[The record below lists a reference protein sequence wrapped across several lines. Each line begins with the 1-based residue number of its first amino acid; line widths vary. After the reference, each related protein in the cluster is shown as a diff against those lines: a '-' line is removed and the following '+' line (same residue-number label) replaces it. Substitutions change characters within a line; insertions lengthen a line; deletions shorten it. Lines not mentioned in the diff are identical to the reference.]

1 MAYNTRCLLL
11 KIIEIQNI
19 VLREQ
24 RRGFL
29 NQKEIYYKLIE
40 HVYFISE
47 RTFYNYLSRNAKREL
62 SEMNKQAS

>member
-40 HVYFISE
+40 PVYFISE